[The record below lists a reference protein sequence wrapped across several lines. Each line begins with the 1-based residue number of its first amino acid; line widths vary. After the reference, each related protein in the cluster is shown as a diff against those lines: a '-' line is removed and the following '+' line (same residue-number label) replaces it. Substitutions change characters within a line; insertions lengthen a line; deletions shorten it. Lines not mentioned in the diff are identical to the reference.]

1 MTITDFTRDHVPQAE
16 ALART
21 CYEEERGH
29 TPALPPVDAL
39 PPLDRFAQYGF
50 GAAAFDGETLLGFLC
65 FYPPIARAF
74 TTRVRGTFSPIHA
87 HGAVADRRA
96 DIYARLYAYAA
107 CKLVGAG
114 IPSHSIALYAHDTA
128 AKDAFFTYGFGL
140 RCIDAVR
147 PMKPLACAPIAGYPM
162 RALAE
167 SETHILLPLKNLLI
181 THLGESPSFMRY
193 APMTAAQLD
202 DEHARRGSRYFC
214 AFSGGEAVAFV
225 EVADAGENFACDDA
239 SMQNI
244 CGAYCLT
251 AHRGNGLF
259 ANLVNFAVN
268 SLAREGY
275 TRLGVDFESFN
286 PTANGFWC
294 KHFSVYTHSVVRRID
309 DLNFDA

>member
-1 MTITDFTRDHVPQAE
+1 
-16 ALART
+16 
-21 CYEEERGH
+21 
-29 TPALPPVDAL
+29 
-39 PPLDRFAQYGF
+39 
-50 GAAAFDGETLLGFLC
+50 
-65 FYPPIARAF
+65 
-74 TTRVRGTFSPIHA
+74 
-87 HGAVADRRA
+87 
-96 DIYARLYAYAA
+96 
-107 CKLVGAG
+107 
-114 IPSHSIALYAHDTA
+114 
-128 AKDAFFTYGFGL
+128 
-140 RCIDAVR
+140 
-147 PMKPLACAPIAGYPM
+147 M
-162 RALAE
+162 RELAE

-181 THLGESPSFMRY
+181 AHLGESPSFMRY